1 MSFIAFLCDESPENY
16 FDKHLKT
23 CKDLERLPKELR
35 KCNCCY
41 RHKKFFPILGGK
53 ALPKFN
59 KDKERIENECKCPC
73 RHIARHIC
81 REWETLNE
89 VEDIEESSEESDD
102 SDEDYIPPLDDFI
115 VPDEGLKRKE
125 RQELNRVLRKL
136 RRN

>member
-1 MSFIAFLCDESPENY
+1 MNSKLYKII
-16 FDKHLKT
+16 DKK
-23 CKDLERLPKELR
+23 KSKELIFLKSIIER
-35 KCNCCY
+35 KI
-41 RHKKFFPILGGK
+41 KQL
-53 ALPKFN
+53 LPKFN